1 MQRCYSSFIVH
12 TSSLTTTIMA
22 KSPGKI
28 RPADPTK
35 IFDNIRDDM
44 APVEAMGLRA
54 DLSQAST
61 LANRG
66 ATMERLDPMQ
76 PGGSERMVINMGP
89 QHPSTHGVLR
99 LVLELDGETVVKVEP
114 VIGYLHTGMEKTMQ
128 SKTYQQAIVVTDRFD
143 YTNSMGNN
151 LVYVLAVEK
160 LLGAEIPE
168 RAQALRVICAEL
180 GRLSSHMVW
189 LGTHALDLGA
199 MTVYFYCFREREMIL
214 DMFDTLCGARLTY
227 SYMRVGG
234 LVADAPPEFLSA
246 LDDFLK
252 IIDSRIDEY
261 AYLLSSNEIF
271 VARTQGIGQLT
282 QEEII
287 DLGVSGPVARAAGID
302 WDVRKSNPYSGYEK
316 YDFEVPIGANGDV
329 YDRYLVRIEEM
340 HQSAK
345 ILRQALSQLPNGPI
359 RCADRKISL
368 PPREELATSMEA
380 VIHHFK
386 LVTEGFHPPK
396 NQEVYVA
403 NESPKG
409 EIGFYIASDGGNKPY
424 RCHLRGPSF
433 INLQA
438 LPPMLEGRLLADAV
452 AIIGSI
458 DIVLG
463 EVDR

>member
-1 MQRCYSSFIVH
+1 
-12 TSSLTTTIMA
+12 
-22 KSPGKI
+22 
-28 RPADPTK
+28 
-35 IFDNIRDDM
+35 M
-44 APVEAMGLRA
+44 APVEAMQARG
-54 DLSQAST
+54 DLQQAST
-61 LANRG
+61 LTKRFSTEILVDN
-66 ATMERLDPMQ
+66 DIV

-99 LVLELDGETVVKVEP
+99 LVMELDGETIVKCEP

-128 SKTYQQAIVVTDRFD
+128 SKLYQQAIVVTDRFD
-143 YTNSMGNN
+143 YTNTMGNN
-151 LVYVLAVEK
+151 LVYCLAVEK

-168 RAQALRVICAEL
+168 RAQVLRVIMAEL
-180 GRLSSHMVW
+180 SRLAAHMVW

-199 MTVYFYCFREREMIL
+199 MTVLFYCFREREMIL
-214 DMFDTLCGARLTY
+214 DMFDSVCGARLTA

-234 LVADAPPEFLSA
+234 LVADAPPEFIEQLTA
-246 LDDFLK
+246 FLK

-261 AYLLSSNEIF
+261 AYLLSENEIF
-271 VARTQGIGQLT
+271 LNRTRGIGALT

-287 DLGVSGPVARAAGID
+287 DFGVSGPCARAAGIA
-302 WDVRKSNPYSGYEK
+302 WDVRKSNPYSGYQN
-316 YDFEVPIGANGDV
+316 YDFDIPVGERGDV
-329 YDRYLVRIEEM
+329 YDRYLVRVEEM
-340 HQSAK
+340 RQSAR
-345 ILRQALSQLPNGPI
+345 ILKQALANLPDGPI

-396 NQEVYVA
+396 QDVYVA
-403 NESPKG
+403 CESPKG
-409 EIGFYIASDGGNKPY
+409 EIAFYIASDGGNKPH

-433 INLQA
+433 VNLQA
-438 LPPMLEGRLLADAV
+438 LPAMLEGRLVADAV